1 MSAYIYCIINHI
13 TNQRYIGKTEHSVQ
27 TRFQRHKSNALRGD
41 DTYLYRSMRKYGVD
55 NFSIDLVET
64 TTEDLVNLREV
75 YYIQSLLPEFNMTT
89 GGDGGSTTHSRMW
102 VNNGVENKYILK
114 EDKIPEGFTKGRLCK
129 FNDPLFQSEMG
140 KRAHSKIDFTKR
152 NVGNKWNNKSVV
164 INGVEY
170 ESRKQAMQQLNITKH
185 FLYKILNASNT
196 N

>member
-185 FLYKILNASNT
+185 LLYKILNASNT

>member
-129 FNDPLFQSEMG
+129 FNDPIFQSKMG
-140 KRAHSKIDFTKR
+140 KRAQSKIDFTKR

-170 ESRKQAMQQLNITKH
+170 ESRKHAMQQLNITKH
-185 FLYKILNASNT
+185 LLYKILNASNT